1 MSGMSASGGSG
12 QVPYFFLSYARTPM
26 DEDTS
31 GDPNRWV
38 YRLFDHLCEEIF
50 QMTTLRK
57 RSDAGFLDRK
67 MRLGEQWPDEVSK
80 ALATCRVFVPLYS
93 PRYFDSEHCG
103 REWSAIQMRLRAH
116 TSEPP
121 PVIIPIMWVAVD
133 QRSMPEC
140 ARLIQFSQEGFWPDY
155 LRHGLY
161 SVAKASS
168 QRHKLLQA
176 TFALARR
183 ISQVAEL
190 SPLREAQDMPRY
202 TTLPNA
208 FAGYRGKRRIRVS
221 VVAPHLGNL
230 PNGRN
235 PYYYGMRPHEWNPY
249 RHEDNHQPLA
259 HHVTEFARERGIGA
273 EIGPLDLPDGEDGIP
288 DQPGM
293 MLVDPWIADM
303 PDTYEN
309 LRRFGGEITRSYPVV
324 VPWNRK
330 DKETSAAEPRLR
342 RALGEA
348 IPGGQGEP
356 AVHEIGSLDDLR
368 REMPRMLER
377 AFNRYLRTA
386 PVYPPPGGSG
396 KRPRMIEP
404 GDGDDERQD

>member
-1 MSGMSASGGSG
+1 MSGMSASGGTG
-12 QVPYFFLSYARTPM
+12 QVPYFFLSYARMPM
-26 DEDTS
+26 DETTS

-38 YRLFDHLCEEIF
+38 YRLFDDLCEELV

-57 RSDAGFLDRK
+57 KSEAGFLDRK
-67 MRLGEQWPDEVSK
+67 MRLGEQWPDEVSR

-93 PRYFDSEHCG
+93 PRYFNSEQCG

-121 PVIIPIMWVAVD
+121 PVIIPIMWIPIEPN
-133 QRSMPEC
+133 SMPDC

-161 SVAKASS
+161 SVAKVSS
-168 QRHKLLQA
+168 QRNKFLQA
-176 TFALARR
+176 TLTLARR

-190 SPLREAQDMPRY
+190 SPLQEAQDLPRY

-208 FAGYRGKRRIRVS
+208 FDGYRAEQRMKVS

-249 RHEDNHQPLA
+249 RDEGNHQPLA
-259 HHVTEFARERGIGA
+259 HQVTEFARRRGIGA
-273 EIGPLDLPDGEDGIP
+273 EIGPLSIPEDDQGSP

-293 MLVDPWIADM
+293 MLVDPWATDM
-303 PDTYEN
+303 PDTYEA
-309 LRRFGGEITRSYPVV
+309 LRQFGGEMTRWFPVV
-324 VPWNRK
+324 VPWNSR
-330 DKETSAAEPRLR
+330 DKETSDAEPRLR
-342 RALGEA
+342 RLLGEA
-348 IPGGQGEP
+348 IPGGQGQP
-356 AVHEIGSLDDLR
+356 AVHEIKSLDDLQ

-386 PVYPPPGGSG
+386 QVYPPPGGSG
-396 KRPRMIEP
+396 KKPRLMEP
-404 GDGDDERQD
+404 GDGDDERRD